1 MWDFNLDL
9 KVSRLTD
16 VQRSSV
22 GNELHTVGAEDICLM
37 IHGYIDLLSCC
48 TLVSVVDDVQAILI
62 YCHVVH

>member
-22 GNELHTVGAEDICLM
+22 GNEFHTVGAEDICLM